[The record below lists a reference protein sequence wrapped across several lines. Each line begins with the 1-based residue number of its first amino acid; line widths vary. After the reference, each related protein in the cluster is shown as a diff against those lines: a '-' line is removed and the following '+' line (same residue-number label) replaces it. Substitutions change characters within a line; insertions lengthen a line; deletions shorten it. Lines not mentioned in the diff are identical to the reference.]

1 VATLIAV
8 VAGVLVLIG
17 GFALAARHGNK
28 TWTDDQYEEQR
39 SGGTALG
46 NAFLATQAIL
56 DPGAQHA
63 LEQRTVEH
71 TDAIDA
77 EGGDPDDG

>member
-1 VATLIAV
+1 MVTLIAV
-8 VAGVLVLIG
+8 VACVIVLVG

-28 TWTDDQYEEQR
+28 TWTDDEYEQQR
-39 SGGTALG
+39 TGGTTLG

-71 TDAIDA
+71 ADPIEA
-77 EGGDPDDG
+77 EGPDL